1 MANKINKKYL
11 LWGGVL
17 LAIIVAMVIASLI
30 LSRAENGEERAK
42 YTLDLEYEENSHT
55 LLGEEVV
62 EYFNSSENMFTTLS
76 FHLYPNAF
84 REGSKTPVVSSNN
97 FSEAYPNG
105 DSYGNIEIA
114 KVTFVDGSPATYDIC
129 GEDENILSVT
139 LKEELYPQE
148 SVALNISFKTTL
160 ANTNHR
166 LGYGENTINLGNF
179 YPIACVYEDGV
190 GFSQNAYHSNG
201 DPFYSQCADYDV
213 TLRYHQK
220 FSLASSGKQMEVS
233 NEGEMVAVKIEGR
246 NIRDFCCVLSERF
259 EKATSTVGKVEVNY
273 FGYAGD
279 GNLQECLQTGIDA
292 MTTFQELY
300 GEYPYS
306 QISIVKSNFVHGG
319 MEYPN
324 IVLISDTI
332 EGQADINYVI
342 VHELAHQ
349 WWYGLVGNDQYN
361 HAWIDEGLAEFSTL
375 LFFKH
380 NESYGED
387 YEELVD
393 GATESYKLFEKIYTK
408 VTGSVDGR
416 MERGLR
422 DFSTEPEYV
431 QCVYTKGVLMFDAL
445 RELVGE
451 KKLLST
457 LRGICGDYKY
467 KTISSAEFVAEFVSS
482 CGRSMEGFFESWL
495 SAKVIIA

>member
-1 MANKINKKYL
+1 MVNKINKKYL

-17 LAIIVAMVIASLI
+17 LAIIVAMVIASI
-30 LSRAENGEERAK
+30 IFSKEEGAEERTK

-55 LLGEEVV
+55 LFGEEQV
-62 EYFNSSENMFTTLS
+62 EYFNSSDNMFTTLS

-84 REGSKTPVVSSNN
+84 REGSKTPVVTSNN
-97 FSEAYPNG
+97 FGEAYPNG
-105 DSYGNIEIA
+105 YSYGSIEIV
-114 KVTFVDGSPATYDIC
+114 KVSFAEGVPATYQIC
-129 GEDENILSVT
+129 GEDENILSVV
-139 LKEELYPQE
+139 LQEELYPEE
-148 SVALNISFKTTL
+148 SVTLNISFKTTL
-160 ANTNHR
+160 ANINHR

-179 YPIACVYEDGV
+179 YPVACVYEEGV
-190 GFSQNAYHSNG
+190 GFCEYAYHSNG
-201 DPFYSQCADYDV
+201 DPFYSECADYDV
-213 TLRYHQK
+213 TLRYPQK
-220 FSLASSGKQMEVS
+220 FSLASSGKQTEIL
-233 NEGEMVAVKIEGR
+233 NADNMVEVKIEGKK
-246 NIRDFCCVLSERF
+246 IRDFCFVLSDRLERVT
-259 EKATSTVGKVEVNY
+259 ATVGKIEVNY

-279 GNLQECLQTGIDA
+279 ENLQECLQTSLDA
-292 MTTFQELY
+292 MTTFQEFY

-324 IVLISDTI
+324 IVLVSDAV
-332 EGQADINYVI
+332 EGQKDINYVI

-375 LFFKH
+375 LFFKQ
-380 NESYGED
+380 NEDYGED
-387 YEELVD
+387 YGGLVD
-393 GATESYKLFEKIYTK
+393 GATESYKLFEKIFIK

-416 MERGLR
+416 MERGLC
-422 DFSTEPEYV
+422 DFDTEPEYV

-457 LRGICGDYKY
+457 LRGICVDYRY

-495 SAKVIIA
+495 SGKVIIA